1 MSEAPWEAYLASRFP
16 GYLLPASRREA
27 LSEEEAAR
35 FLSRLGGDAAQL
47 ERVRAAS
54 LAAAHAGAIEEF
66 ALRALPDWLARP
78 PPPPGEVAP
87 RAWEGS
93 APGRLDVMA
102 TLRLRLAGH
111 STRFVTR
118 ARAAGGERL
127 EDVVLKAAARRL
139 RAALRA
145 LAAAGLD
152 RLGGWTAAADCEA
165 ALEGALGAPAFGAI
179 ADAPIGPA
187 EEEAALRGP
196 HPAHA
201 LAARL
206 HRAARVAQDSR
217 DPAAIARLVAEGA
230 LGPLAASTRFELA
243 VLLRLVEA
251 IEAGLEARA
260 PGRFRLRR
268 TAVLPEREEVAAFEG
283 PAGARVRVFY
293 NQACLPAGPHELG
306 ARHYLGREGRL
317 RPDVVVVIEAP
328 GREARAVVV
337 EAKHSEDA
345 GYLVEGWGQA
355 LLYRHEYAPLL
366 TGWPK
371 VVLVS
376 SGAIAGAV
384 RRGDEVI
391 AVGWEGWMGEAGVG
405 AWIENGVL
413 EGIWPA

>member
-1 MSEAPWEAYLASRFP
+1 MSGAMSEAPWEAYLASRFP

-35 FLSRLGGDAAQL
+35 FLSRLGGDATQL
-47 ERVRAAS
+47 ERVRVAS

-102 TLRLRLAGH
+102 TLRLRLAGQ

-118 ARAAGGERL
+118 ARGAGGERG
-127 EDVVLKAAARRL
+127 EDAVLKAAARRL
-139 RAALRA
+139 RAVLRA
-145 LAAAGLD
+145 LAAAALD
-152 RLGGWTAAADCEA
+152 RIGGWTAAAACEA

-187 EEEAALRGP
+187 EEEAALGGP
-196 HPAHA
+196 HPAYA
-201 LAARL
+201 LGARL

-251 IEAGLEARA
+251 IEAT
-260 PGRFRLRR
+260 GRFRLRR
-268 TAVLPEREEVAAFEG
+268 TAVLPDREEVAVFDA

-306 ARHYLGREGRL
+306 VRHYLGREGRL
-317 RPDVVVVIEAP
+317 RPDVVAVIEAP

-355 LLYRHEYAPLL
+355 LLYRQEYAPLL

-384 RRGDEVI
+384 RRGDDVI
-391 AVGWEGWMGEAGVG
+391 AVGWEGWVGEGIA
-405 AWIENGVL
+405 EGVL
-413 EGIWPA
+413 EGV